1 MLITKVCHA
10 VCVDGKKKK
19 IIKIKKTVLPLKY
32 VSHKVFNTCAAG
44 SELIFDT
51 VDTVSIH
58 V

>member
-19 IIKIKKTVLPLKY
+19 IIKIKKIVLPLKY

-51 VDTVSIH
+51 VSIH